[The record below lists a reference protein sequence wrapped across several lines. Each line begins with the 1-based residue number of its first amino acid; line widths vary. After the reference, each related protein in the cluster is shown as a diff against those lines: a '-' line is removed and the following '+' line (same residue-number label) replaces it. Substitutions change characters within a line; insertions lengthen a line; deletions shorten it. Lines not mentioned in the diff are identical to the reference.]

1 MSKQIKNKA
10 FSLIIHQSTMVKWV
24 SFGYLLAARDNGI
37 EISEAAKTFANS
49 SIFNEMEDI
58 NPEHIRV
65 EFYRVLNQILDERKL
80 DKLQQG
86 IEGDVSV
93 SQTGV

>member
-1 MSKQIKNKA
+1 
-10 FSLIIHQSTMVKWV
+10 MVKWV

-37 EISEAAKTFANS
+37 SINEAAKAFAESN
-49 SIFNEMEDI
+49 IFNEMEEI

-86 IEGDVSV
+86 VEGDISV